1 VEHDATKMQSHDTS
15 VTFPRMANPGK
26 AFVFCSNCFRN
37 EGLRIE
43 AEKLGQ
49 RQESPCPACSSTSG
63 KKIDE
68 GLLWELCRRFFDY
81 GSRSLYQPPA
91 YRIIPPSLGPQFKG
105 YEVKFDTSLSDDA
118 ARIKQSADIGL
129 RYNAPNIRRMGI
141 TSVYHEIW
149 TILDSDTLTDNAK
162 AEKLA
167 DTFARVRD
175 CCGSLTLVSG
185 QKMYRIRINP
195 DGVSQ
200 PTDFDTTPIEFRKE
214 FRFNSVTFPVWY
226 AGLEIETC
234 IHECRAR
241 AGDEI
246 ILATLTVEQPQRI
259 IDLDNILTGE
269 SRSEERSEV
278 YFFLMAL
285 LNSQYWR
292 DYRVLQLFAEFI
304 KRSGFDGLKYR
315 SFYSAVRGREYSNIA
330 LFGFPIK
337 ERRISFHSMNRI
349 RLERVAYEYVF
360 GPVIHTLWDE
370 AERNRSSK

>member
-1 VEHDATKMQSHDTS
+1 
-15 VTFPRMANPGK
+15 MANPAK
-26 AFVFCSNCFRN
+26 AIVFCSDCFRN

-49 RQESPCPACSSTSG
+49 QQESPCPACSSTSG

-68 GLLWELCRRFFDY
+68 GLLWELCCRFFDY
-81 GSRSLYQPPA
+81 GSRSLYQPPV
-91 YRIIPPSLGPQFKG
+91 YRIIPPSLGSHFKG
-105 YEVKFDTSLSDDA
+105 CEAKFDASLNDDT

-167 DTFARVRD
+167 NPFARIRD
-175 CCGSLTLVSG
+175 CCGSFTLLSG
-185 QKMYRIRINP
+185 RKIYRIRINP

-200 PTDFDTTPIEFRKE
+200 ATAFDTTPTE

-226 AGLEIETC
+226 AGLGIETC

-269 SRSEERSEV
+269 TRGEERSDV
-278 YFFLMAL
+278 YFF
-285 LNSQYWR
+285 
-292 DYRVLQLFAEFI
+292 
-304 KRSGFDGLKYR
+304 
-315 SFYSAVRGREYSNIA
+315 
-330 LFGFPIK
+330 
-337 ERRISFHSMNRI
+337 
-349 RLERVAYEYVF
+349 
-360 GPVIHTLWDE
+360 
-370 AERNRSSK
+370 